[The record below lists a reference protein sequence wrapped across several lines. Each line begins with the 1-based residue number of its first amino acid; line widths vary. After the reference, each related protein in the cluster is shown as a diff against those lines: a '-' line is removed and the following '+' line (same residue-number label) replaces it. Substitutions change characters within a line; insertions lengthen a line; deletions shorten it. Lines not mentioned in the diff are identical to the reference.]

1 MSGNKYSKAVIYFF
15 SLISIALWGMSYIWS
30 DRILS
35 LGIPVEYFLPI
46 RTLIAGTILFLLNL
60 VMGYSMRIR
69 KDDALLFLLLAFCE
83 PFIYFF
89 CETYGIK
96 LTESPTISALVI
108 ATTPIFSVIFA
119 YVLFKE
125 RVTWVNVVGILVC
138 LGGLALVT
146 RVEGGHG
153 RWFVYG
159 LLVLLIAVF
168 AEVGH
173 AACTKKLSDGYRPSV
188 IVMYQFLF
196 GTVYFMPMF
205 LTRGLEYFDPT
216 TYLSMDF
223 WKPLLALAVLC
234 SSMAFSLWAFTIKYL
249 GVAKSSIFLALIPL
263 ATAVW
268 GVILGAEC
276 LCGIQ
281 WLGLGIACVGII
293 LSQMADK
300 KAHSA

>member
-1 MSGNKYSKAVIYFF
+1 MTLTGKKYGKAVTYSF

-35 LGIPVEYFLPI
+35 LGIPVEYFLPF
-46 RTLIAGTILFLLNL
+46 RTLMAGTILFLVNL

-69 KDDALLFLLLAFCE
+69 KADALVYLLLAFCE

-108 ATTPIFSVIFA
+108 ATTPIFSVVFA
-119 YVLFKE
+119 FLLFREK
-125 RVTWVNVVGILVC
+125 VTWLNVAGILVC

-153 RWFVYG
+153 PMFLYG
-159 LLVLLIAVF
+159 ILVLLIAVF

-173 AACTKKLSDGYRPSV
+173 AACTKKLSDGYRPTV

-196 GTVYFMPMF
+196 GTLYFLPMF
-205 LTRGLEYFDPT
+205 LTRGLENFDPAL
-216 TYLSMDF
+216 YLSVDF
-223 WKPLLALAVLC
+223 LKPLLALAILC
-234 SSMAFSLWAFTIKYL
+234 SSVAFSLWAFTIKEL
-249 GVAKSSIFLALIPL
+249 GVAKSSIFLAMIPL
-263 ATAVW
+263 MTAIW
-268 GVILGAEC
+268 GFLLGAET
-276 LCGIQ
+276 LGRIQ
-281 WLGLGIACVGII
+281 WLGLGIACMGII
-293 LSQMADK
+293 LSQWDDK
-300 KAHSA
+300 KGA